1 MTTHD
6 YYYDIVAEQVADNL
20 VIRLHG
26 DFDPVSAEALR
37 RCIRDQFDDA
47 TRNIVLDCSA
57 ATYVDSSGL
66 RVLLEARDH
75 AHAHGGVAT
84 VHRPSATVRRVIEAS
99 GLDAVLIVTDP
110 PD

>member
-1 MTTHD
+1 MGDHVGGD
-6 YYYDIVAEQVADNL
+6 AL
-20 VIRLHG
+20 LH
-26 DFDPVSAEALR
+26 V
-37 RCIRDQFDDA
+37 
-47 TRNIVLDCSA
+47 VLASGRPLG
-57 ATYVDSSGL
+57 SSGL